1 MAKTLQ
7 SAEKDDNP
15 TISIIL
21 CADKDEAMVKYS
33 VLKENKQI
41 FASKYKAVLPTEREL
56 VTFIERENYKNLL

>member
-1 MAKTLQ
+1 M
-7 SAEKDDNP
+7 
-15 TISIIL
+15 L